1 MLLRHQLL
9 HFMLHCV
16 LLLTLVGC
24 DGADKKKHAGSREIQ
39 PAACVVC
46 IRHYPGHSIA
56 GEGTESGLVLAIWQ
70 DRRVLRTAD
79 ASKLGQSYIAGY
91 LSPPDWARLE
101 RLLADYTARTA
112 DEDQLALDAPSRRMI
127 VSFGRGRSEYA
138 ESLPRAQESLMSK
151 VERLV
156 FHAELLNATNTAAPA
171 NETCE

>member
-24 DGADKKKHAGSREIQ
+24 DGADKKKHAARAKSSPRRASCAFVIIPG
-39 PAACVVC
+39 
-46 IRHYPGHSIA
+46 IRLRGKAPNPGLSWQ
-56 GEGTESGLVLAIWQ
+56 SGKIGAFW
-70 DRRVLRTAD
+70 TAD